1 MEALELARWQ
11 FAITTIYHFF
21 FVPVS
26 IGMAAFVAGCQ
37 TAHYRT
43 GKAVYDRMARFWGKL
58 FLIVFAMGV
67 ATGIVQEFQFGMNW
81 STYSRYVGD
90 IFGAPLAMEGL
101 LAFFIESTFL
111 GLWIFGRGR
120 MSPRVHLACIWMV
133 AFGTLV
139 SAYFILAANA
149 WMQHPV
155 GYEIDAATGKAQL
168 TSIWAVLTN
177 STTLLAFPHTIFAA
191 WATAGM
197 VIVGVSAWHLRRRA
211 SDIAVFRPSLRV
223 ALWVV
228 LGATIATSASGHFQA
243 ELLMEQQPMK
253 MAAAEALF
261 ETQDNAPLSL
271 FATGDLVPN
280 PGRTNVDVKLPGVL
294 SLLSTGST
302 AGTIRGIN
310 DLNKEYQ
317 ARYGPGE
324 YAPIVGLTYWSFR
337 AMIGAG
343 TAMILLCAL
352 ALWRGRRGAIL
363 HRRRL
368 LWLMLP
374 AVALPFVANTAGW
387 IFTEMGRQPWIVQGL
402 LKTSDAVSPTVNSTS
417 VWLSML
423 GFMVLYGVLAVIGL
437 KLFGRTVRKG
447 PEPDFDTGGDDG
459 AMPAPLLGPDL
470 DPEPDPER
478 VLVY

>member
-1 MEALELARWQ
+1 MDVLELARWQ

-26 IGMAAFVAGCQ
+26 IGLSAFVAGCQ
-37 TAHYRT
+37 TAHLRT
-43 GKAVYDRMARFWGKL
+43 GKAAYDRMARFWGKL
-58 FLIVFAMGV
+58 LLIVFALGV

-120 MSPRVHLACIWMV
+120 LSPRVHLFCIWMV

-139 SAYFILAANA
+139 SAYFILAANS

-155 GYEIDAATGKAQL
+155 GYEIDATTGKAQL
-168 TSIWAVLTN
+168 TSIWEVLTN
-177 STTLLAFPHTIFAA
+177 STALLAFPHTIFAA

-197 VIVGVSAWHLRRRA
+197 VVVGVCAWHLRRRDA
-211 SDIAVFRPSLRV
+211 DVAVFRPSLRV
-223 ALWVV
+223 ALAIV
-228 LGATIATSASGHFQA
+228 LGATILTSATGHFQA

-261 ETQDNAPLSL
+261 ETTSNAPLSL
-271 FATGDLVPN
+271 FATGDVTPN
-280 PGRTNVDVKLPGVL
+280 PGRTNVDVQVPGLL

-302 AGTIRGIN
+302 KGTIRGIN
-310 DLNKEYQ
+310 DLNREYR

-324 YAPIVGLTYWSFR
+324 YAPFVAITYWSFR
-337 AMIGAG
+337 TMIGAG
-343 TAMILLCAL
+343 MLLVGLTAL
-352 ALWRGRRGAIL
+352 ALWRLRGDGL
-363 HRRRL
+363 QRRRRL
-368 LWLMLP
+368 LWLLLP
-374 AVALPFVANTAGW
+374 AVALPFIANTAGW

-402 LKTSDAVSPTVNSTS
+402 LKTSDAVSPTVDSTS

-423 GFMVLYGVLAVIGL
+423 GFAVLYGVLAVIGL
-437 KLFGRTVRKG
+437 KLFGRVVRKG
-447 PEPDFDTGGDDG
+447 PEPGEDQPGEGDR
-459 AMPAPLLGPDL
+459 PAPD
-470 DPEPDPER
+470 PDPAPDR

>member
-11 FAITTIYHFF
+11 FAITTVYHFF

-26 IGMAAFVAGCQ
+26 IGMSALVAICQ
-37 TAHYRT
+37 TAFVRT
-43 GKAVYDRMARFWGKL
+43 GKPVYDRMARFWGKL
-58 FLIVFAMGV
+58 FLIVFALGV

-120 MSPRVHLACIWMV
+120 LSPRVHLACIWMV

-139 SAYFILAANA
+139 SAYFILAANS

-155 GYEIDAATGKAQL
+155 GYEIDPVSGHAHL
-168 TSIWAVLTN
+168 TSIWKVLTN
-177 STTLLAFPHTIFAA
+177 STALLAFPHTILGA

-197 VIVGVSAWHLRRRA
+197 VVAGVSAWHLRRRDA
-211 SDIAVFRPSLRV
+211 DVAVFGCSLRMV
-223 ALWVV
+223 VPVV
-228 LGATIATSASGHFQA
+228 LTAVIAASVTGHFQA
-243 ELLMEQQPMK
+243 ELLVHQQPMK

-261 ETQDNAPLSL
+261 ETQSRAPLSL
-271 FATGDLVPN
+271 FATGDWTPN
-280 PGRTNVDVKLPGVL
+280 PQRTNVDVQARGLL
-294 SLLSTGST
+294 SLVATGST
-302 AGTIRGIN
+302 SGTVEGIN
-310 DLNKEYQ
+310 DLNREYR

-324 YAPIVGLTYWSFR
+324 YAPIVAVTYWSFR

-343 TAMILLCAL
+343 TLLILLTAL
-352 ALWRGRRGAIL
+352 ALWKLRGEGLLR
-363 HRRRL
+363 HRRL
-368 LWLMLP
+368 LWLMVP

-402 LKTSDAVSPTVNSTS
+402 LRTSDAVSPTVNATS
-417 VWLSML
+417 IWLSML
-423 GFMVLYGVLAVIGL
+423 GFTALYGVLAVIGL
-437 KLFGRTVRKG
+437 RLFGRAVRHG
-447 PEPDFDTGGDDG
+447 PEPEPSAPG
-459 AMPAPLLGPDL
+459 AAAPAP
-470 DPEPDPER
+470 EH
-478 VLVY
+478 VLAY

>member
-11 FAITTIYHFF
+11 FAITTVYHFF

-26 IGMAAFVAGCQ
+26 IGMSALVAICQ
-37 TAHYRT
+37 TAFVRT
-43 GKAVYDRMARFWGKL
+43 GKPVYDRMARFWGKL
-58 FLIVFAMGV
+58 FLIVFALGV

-120 MSPRVHLACIWMV
+120 LSPRVHLACIWMV

-139 SAYFILAANA
+139 SAYFILAANS

-155 GYEIDAATGKAQL
+155 GYEIDPVSGHAHL
-168 TSIWAVLTN
+168 TSIWKVLTN
-177 STTLLAFPHTIFAA
+177 STALLAFPHTILGA

-197 VIVGVSAWHLRRRA
+197 VVAGVSAWHLRRRGA
-211 SDIAVFRPSLRV
+211 DVAVFGCSLRMV
-223 ALWVV
+223 VPVV
-228 LGATIATSASGHFQA
+228 LTAVIAASVTGHFQA
-243 ELLMEQQPMK
+243 ELLVHQQPMK

-261 ETQDNAPLSL
+261 ETQSRAPLSL
-271 FATGDLVPN
+271 FATGDWTPN
-280 PGRTNVDVKLPGVL
+280 PQRTNVDVQARGLL
-294 SLLSTGST
+294 SLVATGST
-302 AGTIRGIN
+302 SGTVEGIN
-310 DLNKEYQ
+310 DLNREYR

-324 YAPIVGLTYWSFR
+324 YAPIVAVTYWSFR

-343 TAMILLCAL
+343 TLLILLTAL
-352 ALWRGRRGAIL
+352 ALWKLRGEGLLR
-363 HRRRL
+363 HRRL
-368 LWLMLP
+368 LWLMVP

-402 LKTSDAVSPTVNSTS
+402 LRTSDAVSPTVNATS
-417 VWLSML
+417 IWLSML
-423 GFMVLYGVLAVIGL
+423 GFTALYGVLAVIGL
-437 KLFGRTVRKG
+437 RLFGRAVRHG
-447 PEPDFDTGGDDG
+447 PEPEPSAPG
-459 AMPAPLLGPDL
+459 AAALAP
-470 DPEPDPER
+470 EH
-478 VLVY
+478 VLAY

>member
-1 MEALELARWQ
+1 VDVLELARWQ
-11 FAITTIYHFF
+11 FAVTTIYHFF

-26 IGMAAFVAGCQ
+26 IGMSAFVACCQ
-37 TAHYRT
+37 TAYVRT
-43 GKAVYDRMARFWGKL
+43 GRPAYDRMARFWGKL
-58 FLIVFAMGV
+58 LLIVFALGV

-120 MSPRVHLACIWMV
+120 LSPRLHLFCIWMV
-133 AFGTLV
+133 AFGTLA
-139 SAYFILAANA
+139 SAYFILAANS

-155 GYEIDAATGKAQL
+155 GYTIDAATGKAHL

-177 STTLLAFPHTIFAA
+177 STALLAIPHTILAA

-197 VIVGVSAWHLRRRA
+197 VVVAVCAWHLRRDDA
-211 SDIAVFRPSLRV
+211 DVAVFRPSLRA
-223 ALWVV
+223 ALGVV
-228 LGATIATSASGHFQA
+228 LCATLATSATGHFQA
-243 ELLMEQQPMK
+243 ELLMDQQPMK

-261 ETQDNAPLSL
+261 ETQSHAPLSL
-271 FATGDLVPN
+271 FATGDVTPN
-280 PGRTNVDVKLPGVL
+280 PRRTNVDVQVGGLL
-294 SLLSTGST
+294 SLLSTGRTS
-302 AGTIRGIN
+302 GTIRGIN
-310 DLNKEYQ
+310 DLNARYR

-324 YAPIVGLTYWSFR
+324 YAPIVAVTYWSFR

-343 TAMILLCAL
+343 TLLILLSAL
-352 ALWRGRRGAIL
+352 ALWRLRGQSL
-363 HRRRL
+363 QRRRRL
-368 LWLMLP
+368 LWLLLP
-374 AVALPFVANTAGW
+374 AAALPFIANTAGW

-423 GFMVLYGVLAVIGL
+423 GFAALYGVLAVIGL
-437 KLFGRTVRKG
+437 KLFARVVRQG
-447 PEPDFDTGGDDG
+447 PEPGEDQRDEGDIS
-459 AMPAPLLGPDL
+459 AP
-470 DPEPDPER
+470 DPEPESDR